1 MIRGYFREI
10 GGRISPY
17 LVCNFEFPDVPHIG
31 IRPIELLVDTGSDR
45 TTISRGMAESIG
57 LDSATLPDGGTST
70 GVGGVSAVRQVRVLL
85 SVQDFSTEFWLRIFE
100 LRQPAPSV
108 LGRDL
113 IANFALFMEER
124 TGRVLFLDE
133 AEVETYG
140 LAALGNP

>member
-1 MIRGYFREI
+1 MIRGRFSEI
-10 GGRISPY
+10 RRRATPI
-17 LVCNFEFPDVPHIG
+17 LTCDIEFPDFPHIG
-31 IRPIELLVDTGSDR
+31 TRTIDLLVDTGADR

-57 LDSATLPDGGTST
+57 LDLTTLPNGGTST
-70 GVGGVSAVRQVRVLL
+70 GVGGVSAIRQVRVSL
-85 SVQDFSTEFWLRIFE
+85 SVQDLSTEIWLRVWE

-108 LGRDL
+108 LGRDF

-133 AEVETYG
+133 TDIEMYG